1 MLIPFVG
8 TKWKIF
14 SIGYTGKS
22 KFLNRLIIT
31 FKTMFEQK
39 LKMQI
44 NVKIFKFIEMP
55 YSFGYVCLYY
65 LESILTGYTRQQ
77 LHFML
82 YA

>member
-1 MLIPFVG
+1 
-8 TKWKIF
+8 
-14 SIGYTGKS
+14 
-22 KFLNRLIIT
+22 
-31 FKTMFEQK
+31 MFEQK
-39 LKMQI
+39 LKIQI

>member
-14 SIGYTGKS
+14 SIGHTGKS

-39 LKMQI
+39 LKIQI
-44 NVKIFKFIEMP
+44 NVKIFKFLEMP
-55 YSFGYVCLYY
+55 YLFGYVYY